1 MNKYDKLHIAGI
13 IQDINSL
20 ITGNVSNNIA
30 STVGS
35 LVAEAERDGI
45 DAGDISKLALDQSFD
60 QDRNGTIQKILNNLN
75 IHYKNIQDELTK
87 RNDRRGLYALETLK
101 TNKPD
106 FITLGNS
113 LYDLLW
119 KFEKHSDGGSL
130 LADEEVAIIKV
141 GNKTF
146 KLLVANTKEEKENG
160 LKNVASMKDDEG
172 MLFDYPEV
180 QDEVSFWM
188 QDTSIPLDII
198 FVDENDIVKSVKK
211 GEPNSLKMITES
223 HVSYVIELNE
233 SSGVKRGDEIVF
245 ENSIADTKQPPSN
258 EEELKI
264 LDLEGET
271 QAVLQ
276 GSERIFSIKNTK
288 TLVSMAK
295 RAYETQSEADF
306 KALGKKV
313 FEYMENQDS
322 SEPEYVEE

>member
-35 LVAEAERDGI
+35 LVAEAERDEI